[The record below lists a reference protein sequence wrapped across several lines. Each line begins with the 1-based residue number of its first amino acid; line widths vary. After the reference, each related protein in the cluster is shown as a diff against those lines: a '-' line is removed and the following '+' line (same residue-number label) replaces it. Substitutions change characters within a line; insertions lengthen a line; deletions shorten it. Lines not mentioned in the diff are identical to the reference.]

1 MSPRPFRRGGGGRSR
16 PRPGGNRGRPNNANR
31 RGPFA
36 PSSTV
41 EDPGAQGG
49 NGVAVAPRALELPPM
64 MTVEDLANLLGLRP
78 AAVIQAL
85 IKSGIFA
92 TMNQVID
99 YDTAAIVAADL
110 GFEVSE
116 ATAPTAED
124 ETTDGEM
131 GEGAVSEEDAAN
143 LVDRPPVVTVM

>member
-1 MSPRPFRRGGGGRSR
+1 MSPRPFRRGGGGRPR
-16 PRPGGNRGRPNNANR
+16 PRPGGDRGRSNNNR
-31 RGPFA
+31 RGPFS
-36 PSSTV
+36 PV
-41 EDPGAQGG
+41 VDDQGAQGG
-49 NGVAVAPRALELPPM
+49 NGVAVAPRSLELPPM

-110 GFEVSE
+110 GFEVKIGRASCR
-116 ATAPTAED
+116 AR
-124 ETTDGEM
+124 
-131 GEGAVSEEDAAN
+131 V
-143 LVDRPPVVTVM
+143 